1 MSDQKCPNCHYP
13 IPQREKPGQGTP
25 GGTLYHPAH
34 PEDMDSETCAQ
45 CFYQSPAEPQN
56 EECPQCFYTP
66 DKPEE

>member
-13 IPQREKPGQGTP
+13 IPEREKPGTKAP
-25 GGTLYHPAH
+25 GSLYHPSN
-34 PEDMDSETCAQ
+34 PDDTDSENCAQ

-66 DKPEE
+66 EKSEE